1 MMFNNYDQSTTA
13 ENTNPSV
20 TATVPIV
27 SLVHRTANNFV
38 QNITKSDVHKLLN
51 IKSMHSKIAATAQ
64 CQHKQ
69 TIQTSVILLGIHMNS
84 IHY

>member
-13 ENTNPSV
+13 ENMNPSV
-20 TATVPIV
+20 RATVPIV

-38 QNITKSDVHKLLN
+38 QNITKSAVHKLLN
-51 IKSMHSKIAATAQ
+51 IKSMPSKIAATAQ

-69 TIQTSVILLGIHMNS
+69 TIQTSVILLRIHMNS